1 MGAVLS
7 NVVLHAFGTAA
18 MAAGLDEATA
28 IAAAKRVT
36 SVDLAGMLLTV
47 PTGTRAALHTAGLTG
62 FGAASLRAG
71 IVALIACLLTFVL
84 VRTEETAPS
93 VVKSERPCKFVDC
106 RDLL

>member
-1 MGAVLS
+1 
-7 NVVLHAFGTAA
+7 
-18 MAAGLDEATA
+18 MAAGLDEAAA

-36 SVDLAGMLLTV
+36 SGDLAGMLLTV
-47 PTGTRAALHTAGLTG
+47 PTGTRAALHAAGLTAFADG

-106 RDLL
+106 RDPL